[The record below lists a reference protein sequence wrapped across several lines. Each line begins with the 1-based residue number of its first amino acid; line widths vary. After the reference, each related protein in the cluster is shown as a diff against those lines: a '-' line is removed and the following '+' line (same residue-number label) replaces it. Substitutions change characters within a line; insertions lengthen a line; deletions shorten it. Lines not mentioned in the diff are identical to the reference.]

1 MIDELVAFARA
12 KARAE
17 ARRVA
22 VRAAFALVGG
32 AFILVA
38 VSGLFVAL
46 FSWLAP
52 GLGSIAAALICAGVA
67 IVLAILAL
75 LPLAFKP
82 RPAPQAAQEGTLPQF
97 VSLMAKTAPNLAPR
111 QLVLAAALLGVA
123 LALSARRSKK

>member
-1 MIDELVAFARA
+1 VINELVAFARA
-12 KARAE
+12 RAKAA
-17 ARRVA
+17 ARRAA
-22 VRAAFALVGG
+22 VRAAFALIGG
-32 AFILVA
+32 VFTFVA

-52 GLGSIAAALICAGVA
+52 ELGSIAAALICAGVA

-82 RPAPQAAQEGTLPQF
+82 RPAPQAAQEGALPQF

-111 QLVLAAALLGVA
+111 QLVLVAALLGVA
-123 LALSARRSKK
+123 LALSARGSKK

>member
-1 MIDELVAFARA
+1 MINELVALARA

-22 VRAAFALVGG
+22 LRAAFALVGG
-32 AFILVA
+32 VFILVA
-38 VSGLFVAL
+38 VGGLFVAL
-46 FSWLAP
+46 FFWLAP

-82 RPAPQAAQEGTLPQF
+82 RPVPQTAQEGALPQF
-97 VSLMAKTAPNLAPR
+97 ISLMAKTAPNLAPR
-111 QLVLAAALLGVA
+111 QLVLTAALLGVA
-123 LALSARRSKK
+123 LALSARGSKK

>member
-1 MIDELVAFARA
+1 MINELVAFARA
-12 KARAE
+12 RAKAK

-32 AFILVA
+32 VFALVA

-75 LPLAFKP
+75 LPLAFKR
-82 RPAPQAAQEGTLPQF
+82 RPAPQLAQEGALPQV
-97 VSLMAKTAPNLAPR
+97 VSLMAKTAPSLAPR
-111 QLVLAAALLGVA
+111 QLILIAALLGVA
-123 LALSARRSKK
+123 LALSARGSKK